1 MKKKLLA
8 GVMGAFVL
16 FFTLAPTFVSLADDP
31 EPTVIQEV
39 DPDNSVEPEETGEP
53 AVVEPTDDSA
63 GNPEKPEEPENPDDT
78 DSGEPANPN
87 QDAPAV
93 DAPTVPQQEDL
104 QNIELNNYLV
114 LNNLDNYLLEEDM
127 ALDTILGTSLM
138 ATAAP
143 VSESD
148 ENALIESAKF
158 TIDGKDISGDI
169 EVSKNSTFTLEYQ
182 LKDPLYIN
190 YAEED
195 YVEGKPFIVNGNT
208 YSLPSIKS
216 EYFDLSK
223 IGSIP
228 VVVDGKNFGT
238 ATAGTDGTIKLKV
251 DYEGKDPEDIGG
263 VFIRLSFGLDG
274 SKVDNL
280 QDFSFEIPGTSGQT
294 VKISIAENQPK
305 EPTIEKTAGEL
316 DENDDITWTV
326 KVTNADNP
334 VTYES
339 GYQLVDTFGKGQS
352 YKAGSFK
359 VGGVDA
365 TPEYDDASRTLKYS
379 FTDNTAGG
387 VTTITYKTH
396 VDFLA
401 AGSTQNKN
409 SISVNASN
417 DVKIYDAGNPSGKP
431 LGEVKVDNSV
441 SKDGLS
447 SWLTKEGGQLNDEGV
462 ADWTINVNTN
472 GYGMKYLTVYD
483 VIETDSTTVM
493 GLVPDSVQVIDTATG
508 QALPSSE
515 YEVVKTAGKSDKG
528 KKAYSWYV
536 RFGNAASDYAISGDR
551 KYTIKYKTQIDDYI
565 TFLRTNHTKMPSNHA
580 FLEYQYDRTGNGDWE
595 WLVGPTLDKTPVK
608 GTGVTAK
615 AAIEKSCTSFNPA
628 THQITWKVVVNKNY
642 QGLTTSYVTEF
653 IGDGQK
659 FVSISDAEMVAKSG
673 GKSTL
678 DLQDKYTVDGKE
690 IKINFGDSLKETQA
704 TFTVVT
710 ELDETQASIWAGNA
724 SKTYKN
730 DVQLDSDQQ
739 KEIKDEA
746 SCEYKSTVFEKVSG
760 EYNYDTHEI
769 TYTLTVNRNEMAMSD
784 VVVTDDI
791 GSLGMSLNSDVTL
804 VQGYG
809 TSSAHSTTLTTDKS
823 SKPHYSYS
831 DGVLTVELED
841 ITDVGSDNAIE
852 AIVFTAKVDDGDF
865 FTAVNGG
872 NVSVSNTAT
881 LSTKDNPAGVVV
893 TKKNTWKNSVIDKSA
908 AVDTVSKAVTYTVTF
923 NGNKQPLPSS
933 LIVKDTLGTSL
944 ELDSTSVKLYLGE
957 INPSTGEI
965 TSTGVEETGYSVEM
979 SADGDSTILEVILPK
994 EEDNRNIYV
1003 LTYVATPTE
1012 IKSGGDYSN
1021 KVQLVGYSGSGSNNS
1036 VSNLSY
1042 SSFGGGWTVK
1052 PTYLLV
1058 TKVDSEDIAVAL
1070 PGATFVV
1077 KDMDG
1082 NVVAKIV
1089 TKANGVARSVG
1100 KLKPNTTYT
1109 IEEIEAPE
1117 GYELSTEVMTF
1128 TTAAKG
1134 GAENAVNLTFEDKK
1148 KSKTVDVSLVNQDGA
1163 ALDGGNLEI
1172 SRKMSDGSTKKVDS
1186 WKSDDSTHSFD
1197 ASYDVEY
1204 TLTEKDTPFGYNT
1217 ADNIVFKV
1225 VDDVLYKRNPDN
1237 TWGAVDSIVM
1247 TDAALD
1253 TCSFD
1258 VSKVSAGQGNEL
1270 EGATLIISK
1279 HDTVEAAKDDY
1290 IKSWVSDGTAKEF
1303 ALPSGEYYLYE
1314 ISAPVGFEVAES
1326 IRFNITDEYALQIY
1340 DEYEGDFVDAGDAKL
1355 TMVDDYKADETATFT
1370 ISPDMFG
1377 MSPDLFKSMKFALYR
1392 FDPIEGKLVEVEPVS
1407 YDEETGEA
1415 IYDINYQDEY
1425 LLKSDGEVEGY
1436 DPVDPITIKMV
1447 GTTDSNGDIVDS
1459 LKLKSLGDTVFTDSS
1474 VEELAKK
1481 LEPKLTPEPTEPE
1494 EPKPAD
1500 ENTNP
1505 DNGGSDPQP
1514 SDSGSSSGGDNGGS
1528 GSSGGGSSSS
1538 GGGSSTNGSGSASS
1552 GAAGPEV
1559 TDDGLIIKEN
1569 NIVALDNPDGTGAGL
1584 NNGLAKTGGF
1594 IGTILGYVVAVAL
1607 IAVGIILAC
1616 GKEKRVK

>member
-16 FFTLAPTFVSLADDP
+16 LFTLAPNFVSLADDP
-31 EPTVIQEV
+31 EPAVTQEV
-39 DPDNSVEPEETGEP
+39 VPDAPAEPAEGGEP
-53 AVVEPTDDSA
+53 PVVEPTEENG
-63 GNPEKPEEPENPDDT
+63 GNPADPENPADPQNPDVVQPAEPNVQT
-78 DSGEPANPN
+78 DPAGDGLSNSG
-87 QDAPAV
+87 
-93 DAPTVPQQEDL
+93 QEDL

-114 LNNLDNYLLEEDM
+114 LDNLDNYLLDSDL
-127 ALDTILGTSLM
+127 ALSTMLGTSLM

-143 VSESD
+143 ADESD
-148 ENALIESAKF
+148 ENALIKSAKF
-158 TIDGKDISGDI
+158 TIDGKDVSGDI

-195 YVEGKPFIVNGNT
+195 YVEGQPFIVNGNT

-238 ATAGTDGTIKLKV
+238 ATAGDDGTIKLKV

-294 VKISIAENQPK
+294 VKIAIAENQPK
-305 EPTIEKTAGEL
+305 EPTIEKTAGTL

-365 TPEYDDASRTLKYS
+365 TPEYDDASRTLKYN
-379 FTDNTAGG
+379 FTDNSAGG

-401 AGSTQNKN
+401 AGSTQNKS

-447 SWLTKEGGQLNDEGV
+447 SWLTKEGGKLDDEGV

-483 VIETDSTTVM
+483 VIETDSTTKM

-508 QALPSSE
+508 AALPSSD
-515 YEVVKTAGKSDKG
+515 YEVVKTAGTSEKG

-536 RFGNAASDYAISGDR
+536 RFGKSADDYAISGNR
-551 KYTIKYKTQIDDYI
+551 KYTIKYKTQIEDYI

-580 FLEYQYDRTGNGDWE
+580 FLEYQYDRTGVGDWE

-608 GTGVTAK
+608 GDGVTAK
-615 AAIEKSCTSFNPA
+615 AAIEKSCTSFNAA

-642 QGLTTSYVTEF
+642 QGLTNSFVTEY
-653 IGDGQK
+653 IKDGQK
-659 FVSISDAEMVAKSG
+659 FVSISNADITAKDG
-673 GKSTL
+673 AKSTL
-678 DLQDKYTVDGKE
+678 DLQDKYTVNGKE
-690 IKINFGDSLKETQA
+690 IEINFGDSLKQAQA

-710 ELDETQASIWAGNA
+710 ELDETQASIWAGNEK
-724 SKTYKN
+724 KTYYN
-730 DVQLDSDQQ
+730 EVELDSDQQ
-739 KEIKDEA
+739 QDIKDDA

-769 TYTLTVNRNEMAMSD
+769 TYTLTVDRNKMAMSD

-791 GSLGMSLNSDVTL
+791 GSLGMSLSSDVTL
-804 VQGYG
+804 VHGYG
-809 TSSAHSTTLTTDKS
+809 TSSAHSTTLTTDTS

-831 DGVLTVELED
+831 DGVLTVDLED

-852 AIVFTAKVDDGDF
+852 AIIFTAKVDDGDF

-881 LSTKDNPAGVVV
+881 LSTKDNPEGVVV

-908 AVDTVSKAVTYTVTF
+908 AVDTASKAVTYTVTF

-933 LIVKDTLGTSL
+933 LIVKDTLGASL
-944 ELDSTSVKLYLGE
+944 ELDATSVKLYLGQ
-957 INPSTGEI
+957 IDPSTGEI
-965 TSTGVEETGYSVEM
+965 TSTGEEETGYSVQM

-994 EEDNRNIYV
+994 EEDNREIYV
-1003 LTYVATPTE
+1003 LSYVAVPTE

-1021 KVQLVGYSGSGSNNS
+1021 KVQLVGYSGSGTNNS

-1070 PGATFVV
+1070 PGATFAV
-1077 KDMDG
+1077 KDSDG
-1082 NVVAKIV
+1082 NLVAKIV

-1117 GYELSTEVMTF
+1117 GYEISTEVKTF

-1134 GAENAVNLTFEDKK
+1134 GAENAINLTFEDKK
-1148 KSKTVDVSLVNQDGA
+1148 KSKTVDVSLVNQDGD

-1186 WKSDDSTHSFD
+1186 WKSDDSNHSFD

-1237 TWGAVDSIVM
+1237 TWAAVDSIVM

-1270 EGATLIISK
+1270 EGATLIISE
-1279 HDTVEAAKDDY
+1279 HDTVDAAKDDY
-1290 IKSWVSDGTAKEF
+1290 IKSWVSDGSAKEF
-1303 ALPSGEYYLYE
+1303 ALPIGEYYLYE
-1314 ISAPVGFEVAES
+1314 ISAPAGFEVAES
-1326 IRFNITDEYALQIY
+1326 IRFRVTDEYALQVY
-1340 DEYEGDFVDAGDAKL
+1340 DEEEGNFIDAEDAKL
-1355 TMVDDYKADETATFT
+1355 TMVDDYNPDETTTFS

-1377 MSPDLFKSMKFALYR
+1377 MSPDLFKAMKFTLYR

-1415 IYDINYQDEY
+1415 VHDINYQDEY

-1436 DPVDPITIKMV
+1436 DPVDPITVKVV
-1447 GTTDSNGDIVDS
+1447 GTKDSEGDIADS
-1459 LKLKSLGDTVFTDSS
+1459 LKVKSLDSTVFTESS
-1474 VEELAKK
+1474 MEELAKK
-1481 LEPKLTPEPTEPE
+1481 LEPKLTPEPPKVEEPE
-1494 EPKPAD
+1494 PAD
-1500 ENTNP
+1500 ENENTDP
-1505 DNGGSDPQP
+1505 ENGGPSTEP
-1514 SDSGSSSGGDNGGS
+1514 SDSGSNSGGNSGGS

-1538 GGGSSTNGSGSASS
+1538 SGGSTNGSGSAYS

-1569 NIVALDNPDGTGAGL
+1569 NIVALDNTPGAG
-1584 NNGLAKTGGF
+1584 NRLAKTGGF
-1594 IGTILGYVVAVAL
+1594 IGTLVGYIAAIAL
-1607 IAVGIILAC
+1607 IAVGILLAC